1 MAEPIYFNGANATLG
16 APSGNE
22 HNVEPLHV
30 FRNGR
35 VCVSCWKLTPEE
47 IEAEMVFLSVYSGQ
61 TQPPVL
67 LADEDTTRSVLAD
80 VGGVW
85 KK

>member
-1 MAEPIYFNGANATLG
+1 MARPIHFAGANATLG
-16 APSGNE
+16 APAGNE

-35 VCVSCWKLTPEE
+35 VCVSCWELTPEE
-47 IEAEMVFLSVYSGQ
+47 IAAGVVFLSVYSGP
-61 TQPPVL
+61 TQPPVMV
-67 LADEDTTRSVLAD
+67 ADEGATRSVLAD
-80 VGGVW
+80 TGGVW

>member
-1 MAEPIYFNGANATLG
+1 MAQPVNFQGANRRLD
-16 APSGNE
+16 APAGRE
-22 HNVEPLHV
+22 HNVSPLYV
-30 FRNGR
+30 FANGM
-35 VCVSCWKLTPEE
+35 VCVSCWELTPEE
-47 IEAEMVFLSVYSGQ
+47 IATGRVYLSVFFGP

-67 LADEDTTRSVLAD
+67 IADEDVTRSVIAD